1 MALLLRVSTPTWGR
15 SWVTSAA
22 PCYDPHACHFV
33 YLAAPLGVQS
43 MTTLVVVKKSGQVAM
58 AADTLVTFG
67 DTSLSHRF
75 EANSKIFKVDTP
87 AGMSY
92 VGMAGTVAH
101 FPVLR
106 KAMAA
111 LPKEQLKLGSRDEVF
126 DTFVK
131 LHPLLKETFF
141 MQTKEDDNDPYESSQ
156 FTVVIANASG
166 IYGLYSYREVF
177 EFKEFWSIGSGRSF
191 ALGAMHACW
200 DKAKTAREVAM
211 AGMNAGCEFDKNS
224 GGPIDVFTLKLKASQ

>member
-1 MALLLRVSTPTWGR
+1 
-15 SWVTSAA
+15 
-22 PCYDPHACHFV
+22 
-33 YLAAPLGVQS
+33 
-43 MTTLVVVKKSGQVAM
+43 MTTLVVVKKAGQVAI

-67 DTSLSHRF
+67 DTSLSHRY

-111 LPKEQLKLGSRDEVF
+111 LPKDQLKLGSREEVF

-131 LHPLLKETFF
+131 LHPILKETFF
-141 MQTKEDDNDPYESSQ
+141 LQPKEDDNDPYESSQ
-156 FTVVIANASG
+156 FTVIIANASG
-166 IYGLYSYREVF
+166 IYGLYSYREIF
-177 EFKEFWSIGSGRSF
+177 EFKEFWGIGSGRSF

-224 GGPIDVFTLKLKASQ
+224 GGPIEVFTLKLKASK

>member
-1 MALLLRVSTPTWGR
+1 
-15 SWVTSAA
+15 
-22 PCYDPHACHFV
+22 
-33 YLAAPLGVQS
+33 

-87 AGMSY
+87 AGISY